1 MIFKLKK
8 LKVGK
13 MKWKNPMKQILNKKC
28 RGFEMKKKTSYIQ
41 LDMLYSTILTCNVF
55 IFSECWSD
63 SRKLIL

>member
-1 MIFKLKK
+1 
-8 LKVGK
+8 

-41 LDMLYSTILTCNVF
+41 LDMLCSTILTCNVF